1 MGSVLRILRRECQEA
16 EVGMGSAGWWRTRPD
31 GGGAAM
37 GEARSQLPF
46 ASHSLG
52 YQLQKRL
59 VGNVLNREPGPN
71 WKSASAVG
79 ALSSQRP
86 AVQLGMEETIT
97 RVLAP
102 PRLPASLR
110 ASSGS
115 GGGGG
120 CAAAAAGVAARQGL
134 PGGRTPRQPRAP
146 GRAARRGGRRTEDT
160 ERWAAGLLGQR
171 GAAWEPR

>member
-1 MGSVLRILRRECQEA
+1 MGTVLRILRRDCQEA
-16 EVGMGSAGWWRTRPD
+16 EVRMGSAGWWRTRPD

-46 ASHSLG
+46 TSHSLG

-59 VGNVLNREPGPN
+59 VCNVVKREHGPN

-79 ALSSQRP
+79 APSSQRP
-86 AVQLGMEETIT
+86 AVQLGMEMIT

-115 GGGGG
+115 GGGGS
-120 CAAAAAGVAARQGL
+120 AAAAAGVAARQGL
-134 PGGRTPRQPRAP
+134 PGGKTPRQGQAP
-146 GRAARRGGRRTEDT
+146 GREARRGGRRTEDT
-160 ERWAAGLLGQR
+160 ERWAAGLVGQR